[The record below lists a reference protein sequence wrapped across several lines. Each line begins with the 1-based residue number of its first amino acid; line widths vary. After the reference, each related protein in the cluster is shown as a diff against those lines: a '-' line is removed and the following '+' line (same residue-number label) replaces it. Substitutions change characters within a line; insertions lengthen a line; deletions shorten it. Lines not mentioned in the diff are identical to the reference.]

1 MKVLGIDIGGTFIK
15 VISKENE
22 TVIKD
27 KVRIEET
34 YKTSENFINLIKAVI
49 EKHKPDRVGIAVA
62 GLVDKSGRITNSPN
76 LRYIENISLKDA
88 LQKSF
93 NIPVLIGNDANLA
106 AYGEYIYGA
115 GKDSKILICL
125 TLGTGLGGGAVVE
138 GKILEG
144 VSGCGMEIG
153 HMVVEKDGD
162 ICNCGR
168 RGCLEAYVSSYGVER
183 IYRKL
188 TGSQL
193 SSFEIINLAKKED
206 SYAIKTFDIFVDYL
220 SIGIM
225 NLAHIFN
232 PDKILIAG
240 GVVENYPKLIE
251 DITKKS
257 KQIMFPCP
265 ASALNIEM
273 AELGSWSGAY
283 GAVALAE
290 KSNTDYSS

>member
-22 TVIKD
+22 RVIKD
-27 KVRIEET
+27 KVKIEES
-34 YKTSENFINLIKAVI
+34 YKTSENFVNLLKTII
-49 EKHKPDRVGIAVA
+49 ENHKPDRVGIAVA
-62 GLVDKSGRITNSPN
+62 GLVDKSGKITNSPN

-144 VSGCGMEIG
+144 VSGCGMEVG

-240 GVVENYPKLIE
+240 GVVENYPQLMDSLREKVRQ
-251 DITKKS
+251 IT
-257 KQIMFPCP
+257 FPLP
-265 ASALNIEM
+265 ASVLEIDTAK
-273 AELGSWSGAY
+273 LGSWSGAY
-283 GAVALAE
+283 GAVAVAE
-290 KSNTDYSS
+290 QDIKDNLL